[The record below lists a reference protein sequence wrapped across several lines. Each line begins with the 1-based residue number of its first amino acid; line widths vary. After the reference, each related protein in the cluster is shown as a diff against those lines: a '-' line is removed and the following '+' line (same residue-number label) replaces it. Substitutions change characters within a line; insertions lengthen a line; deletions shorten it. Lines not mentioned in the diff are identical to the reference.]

1 MRKKCHYICFRN
13 GTQNDEILLM
23 KTRKTLTKNNKE
35 TCAKLFHKSNIEY
48 FNNMYVSKVS
58 DSRRFSK
65 TIKPRFSSKWKTEN
79 TIILT
84 LGDTILQNEKLK
96 VNTLFC

>member
-35 TCAKLFHKSNIEY
+35 TFVQNFFINRILNILIICMLARSVTAED
-48 FNNMYVSKVS
+48 F
-58 DSRRFSK
+58 R
-65 TIKPRFSSKWKTEN
+65 KP
-79 TIILT
+79 
-84 LGDTILQNEKLK
+84 
-96 VNTLFC
+96 